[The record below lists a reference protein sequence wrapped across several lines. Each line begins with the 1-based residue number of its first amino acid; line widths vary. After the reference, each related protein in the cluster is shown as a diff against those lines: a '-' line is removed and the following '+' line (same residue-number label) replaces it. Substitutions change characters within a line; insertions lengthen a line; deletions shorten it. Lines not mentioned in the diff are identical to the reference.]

1 MCQRTTDWRAGSYY
15 KVLYSWI
22 IRAAYNQHGVLTMG
36 SSEIKTGQTPMMALA
51 AGRPY
56 RPVQAFHW
64 QLLLAMVLMVVI
76 APGSAAG
83 QQTEDLDSTVQH
95 LITYV
100 KESEVFFERNTSR
113 YSGSEA
119 AKHINKKYQ
128 HFKDEIDTVEK
139 FIELCAT
146 GSLMTGKPYF
156 IITEQG
162 EQLPSSEWLNSEL
175 QSYRLRNQ
183 STGH

>member
-1 MCQRTTDWRAGSYY
+1 
-15 KVLYSWI
+15 
-22 IRAAYNQHGVLTMG
+22 MG
-36 SSEIKTGQTPMMALA
+36 SSDIKTGRTPMMAMV
-51 AGRPY
+51 AGRQY

-64 QLLLAMVLMVVI
+64 QLFLLAMILMVVI
-76 APGSAAG
+76 VPRSVAG
-83 QQTEDLDSTVQH
+83 QQTEDIHATVQH

-100 KESEVFFERNTSR
+100 KESDVTFERNTTR

-119 AKHINKKYQ
+119 AQHINKKYQ
-128 HFKDEIDTVEK
+128 HFIDDIDTVEK

-162 EQLPSSEWLNSEL
+162 EQLPSSEWLNNEL
-175 QSYRLRNQ
+175 QSYRLRNEP
-183 STGH
+183 TGH

>member
-1 MCQRTTDWRAGSYY
+1 MEP
-15 KVLYSWI
+15 
-22 IRAAYNQHGVLTMG
+22 
-36 SSEIKTGQTPMMALA
+36 SETKTGRTPQSAVLIK
-51 AGRPY
+51 GEY

-64 QLLLAMVLMVVI
+64 QLLLLVAILLIVI
-76 APGSAAG
+76 APRSMAG
-83 QQTEDLDSTVQH
+83 QQTEDLGTTVQY

-100 KESEVFFERNTSR
+100 KESDVTFERNTTR

-119 AKHINKKYQ
+119 AQHINKKYQ
-128 HFKDEIDTVEK
+128 HFIDDIDTVEK

-162 EQLPSSEWLNSEL
+162 EQLPSSEWLNNEL
-175 QSYRLRNQ
+175 QSYRLRNEP
-183 STGH
+183 TGH